1 MNDSGKAPGAN
12 KRRVWPIALGSL
24 IGGLVLGAVAMVI
37 APTLSGGDKEAPPL
51 PAPSEDVGRSAKDG
65 PKLSGDVFT
74 TIKKFSL
81 EDPEGNTVLR
91 ASEIGVFVDLD
102 SFGDKNVVRMPRG
115 RAKDVEVLLRRGPS
129 GRVSL
134 SEAFRGNSEPHTPKK
149 EKGGTPLQIGPLQ
162 VTNVKMTVAMGK
174 SPIVLHIER
183 ATVRIQRK
191 VSDLAPR
198 VFLSNVHGNM
208 LSPDPL
214 PQPIAIEGAEGVI
227 DLAGDPLVDLRAR
240 VCIGDSE
247 MRVRIEM
254 PERNEQVRMTV
265 DAHGALAK
273 TASAALNF
281 VSTFKSEKL
290 AVDSGLI
297 KVEEPFECARSKGQ
311 EKREEI
317 DDSEARGKNEPTPAT
332 PSSKNKPPKTP

>member
-1 MNDSGKAPGAN
+1 MNKKTAPGAN
-12 KRRVWPIALGSL
+12 KRTIWLIALGSL
-24 IGGLVLGAVAMVI
+24 IGGLILGAVAMLI
-37 APTLSGGDKEAPPL
+37 APAFSGGEEEAPPL
-51 PAPSEDVGRSAKDG
+51 PQPSEDVGRSAKDG

-81 EDPEGNTVLR
+81 EDPEGNTVLK
-91 ASEIGVFVDLD
+91 AAEIGGFLDLD

-134 SEAFRGNSEPHTPKK
+134 SEAFRGNSEPHTPKQ

-174 SPIVLHIER
+174 SPIVIHIDR

-198 VFLSNVHGNM
+198 VFLSNVHGNL

-254 PERNEQVRMTV
+254 PERNEQVRMTM
-265 DAHGALAK
+265 DAHGAMAT
-273 TASAALNF
+273 TASAALNV
-281 VSTFKSEKL
+281 VSMFKSDKL
-290 AVDSGLI
+290 AVGNGSV
-297 KVEEPFECARSKGQ
+297 KVEEPFACARSKGQ

-317 DDSEARGKNEPTPAT
+317 DDDEARGKNEATPGT
-332 PSSKNKPPKTP
+332 PSSENKPAKTP